1 MSASIELTDDIG
13 GIIGVSEKETIFV
26 HHPEKYNP
34 TQRFSAR
41 AKLYSKAR
49 PGYPQAALDYIMV
62 HCHLDKGSKVADL
75 GAGTGISARAF
86 AEQGCQVTAVEPN
99 DAMLNEAVA
108 HDQYKKQITYV
119 KATAENSTLPDQTYD
134 AVVCAQA
141 FHWFHPEQSLKDFDR
156 ILKPGGWVVL
166 MWNERDESDAFTGE
180 YGDLLRTL
188 PDTSFVEVPRGT
200 AGQALLNSDSF
211 EEKGKSEFKNFQELD
226 LDLFLGRAFSASY
239 APDPDSPDALV
250 FEEKL
255 RGVFDSFAAD
265 DDQVVM
271 KYICTVCLL
280 YTSDAADE

>member
-1 MSASIELTDDIG
+1 M
-13 GIIGVSEKETIFV
+13 
-26 HHPEKYNP
+26 HNPEKYNP

-75 GAGTGISARAF
+75 GAGTGISARAL
-86 AEQGCQVTAVEPN
+86 ADQSCNVTAVEPN
-99 DAMLNEAVA
+99 ESMLNEAMA
-108 HDQYKKQITYV
+108 HTDYNNSINYV
-119 KATAENSTLPDQTYD
+119 KATAENSTLPNQSFD

-141 FHWFHPEQSLKDFDR
+141 FHWFNPALALKEFDR

-166 MWNERDESDAFTGE
+166 VWNERDETDPFTCE

-188 PDTSFVEVPRGT
+188 PDTSFIEIPRGT
-200 AGQALLNSDSF
+200 AGQALLDSNIF
-211 EEKGKSEFKNFQELD
+211 VEKNRTEFPNQQVLD

-239 APDPDSPDALV
+239 APDPDSPEALI

-255 RGVFDSFAAD
+255 RGVFENFSEGN
-265 DDQVVM
+265 DQVVM
-271 KYICTVCLL
+271 KYVCSV
-280 YTSDAADE
+280 YTARKPN

>member
-1 MSASIELTDDIG
+1 M
-13 GIIGVSEKETIFV
+13 
-26 HHPEKYNP
+26 HNPEKYNP

-49 PGYPQAALDYIMV
+49 PGYPQSALDYIMV
-62 HCHLDKGSKVADL
+62 HCHLDKGSKLADL

-86 AEQGCQVTAVEPN
+86 ADQGCHVTAVEPN
-99 DAMLNEAVA
+99 DSMLNEAVA
-108 HDQYKKQITYV
+108 HDDYKKQISYV

-141 FHWFHPEQSLKDFDR
+141 FHWFNPELALKEFQR

-166 MWNERDESDAFTGE
+166 IWNERDESDPFTRQ

-188 PDTSFVEVPRGT
+188 PDTSSVEGSRGS
-200 AGQALLNSDSF
+200 AGQALLVSDTF
-211 EEKGKSEFKNFQELD
+211 TEKGKSEFQNQQILD

-239 APDPDSPDALV
+239 APDPDSPEALM

-255 RGVFDSFAAD
+255 RRIFETFCLDE
-265 DDQVVM
+265 QVTM
-271 KYICTVCLL
+271 KYVCSV
-280 YTSDAADE
+280 YTARKSQ